1 MIYLPSHVGGALLQ
15 KPDVDALAL
24 RSQVILFSP
33 IMSYP
38 GSQEKVHD
46 APYAR
51 PWGQDMVFIFRGH
64 WTEGHVVSENIPAA
78 VT

>member
-15 KPDVDALAL
+15 KPDVDVFSL

-33 IMSYP
+33 IMLYP
-38 GSQEKVHD
+38 GSQAKVHD
-46 APYAR
+46 APYVK

-64 WTEGHVVSENIPAA
+64 WTEGHEVSENMPA
-78 VT
+78 VGT